1 MATTPQAA
9 LSTAPTANGSS
20 RKELSGSQWVPRFP
34 TGTSTNDLT
43 PMFRRSADDFIAAIQ
58 AVGGTVRISASY
70 RPKERAYLM
79 HYAAAIA
86 NGSITPERVPAMAGV
101 AIEWDHGSAEKSR
114 SAAREM
120 ASAYEIVYPPA
131 LVSRHTERSA
141 IDMTISGVKNKKI
154 KNASGTEV
162 LIKRDSD
169 LHSVGATYGVNKL
182 LSDPPHWSD
191 NGF

>member
-58 AVGGTVRISASY
+58 AAGGTVRISASY
-70 RPKERAYLM
+70 RPKERACLM

-101 AIEWDHGSAEKSR
+101 DIE
-114 SAAREM
+114 
-120 ASAYEIVYPPA
+120 
-131 LVSRHTERSA
+131 
-141 IDMTISGVKNKKI
+141 
-154 KNASGTEV
+154 
-162 LIKRDSD
+162 
-169 LHSVGATYGVNKL
+169 
-182 LSDPPHWSD
+182 
-191 NGF
+191 